1 MKNFVTDWLFDG
13 GRFSPTNLNAT
24 FWTVFCQKS
33 TKISNFSENFRKTQK
48 TGRFA
53 RGERTIA
60 LNCHEVRWPLEG
72 IGTVQNLF
80 RSSDQVVRITADQ
93 SRRPDDKNP
102 TGWLDGSGIAAANPG
117 SIQSRPR
124 FLRSPENSAVVS
136 SPFPET
142 PTSTPRS
149 RLDRRRKR
157 AGPGN

>member
-1 MKNFVTDWLFDG
+1 MGAVFPLQISMRRSGLFSVKNLRKFLILAKIFEK
-13 GRFSPTNLNAT
+13 RK
-24 FWTVFCQKS
+24 KS
-33 TKISNFSENFRKTQK
+33 
-48 TGRFA
+48 GRFA

-60 LNCHEVRWPLEG
+60 LDCHEVRWPLEG

-93 SRRPDDKNP
+93 SCRPDDKNP

-117 SIQSRPR
+117 SIQSRLR

>member
-1 MKNFVTDWLFDG
+1 MGAVFPLQISMRRSGLFSVKNLRKFLILAKIFEK
-13 GRFSPTNLNAT
+13 RK
-24 FWTVFCQKS
+24 KS
-33 TKISNFSENFRKTQK
+33 
-48 TGRFA
+48 GRFA

-60 LNCHEVRWPLEG
+60 LDCHEVRWPLEG

-117 SIQSRPR
+117 SIQSRLR

-149 RLDRRRKR
+149 RLDRRKKR

>member
-1 MKNFVTDWLFDG
+1 MGAVFPLQISMRRSGLFSVKNLRKFLILAKIFEK
-13 GRFSPTNLNAT
+13 RK
-24 FWTVFCQKS
+24 KS
-33 TKISNFSENFRKTQK
+33 
-48 TGRFA
+48 GRFA

-60 LNCHEVRWPLEG
+60 LDCHEVRWPLEG

-80 RSSDQVVRITADQ
+80 RSSDQVVRITAGK
-93 SRRPDDKNP
+93 SCRPDDKNP

-117 SIQSRPR
+117 SIKSRLR